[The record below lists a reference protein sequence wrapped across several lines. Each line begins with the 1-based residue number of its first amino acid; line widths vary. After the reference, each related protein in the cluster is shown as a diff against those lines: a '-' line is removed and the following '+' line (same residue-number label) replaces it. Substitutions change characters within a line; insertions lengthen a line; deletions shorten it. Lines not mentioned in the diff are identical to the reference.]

1 MNYSLSVDFHQ
12 DKLMLVEHN
21 GEPYVPMKPIVE
33 NLGLA
38 WQSQHI
44 KLKQR
49 FSSTITEIVIV
60 AQDGKMRE
68 MTCLPLRK
76 LFGWLMT
83 IMPNKVKPQLKD
95 KIIQYQNE
103 CDDVLWRYWTNQA
116 QRHQDQLNELLS
128 QAHISKAKGSFHGRG
143 LYERKKE
150 KQTLNQKIS
159 ALQAYIQPQLSF

>member
-1 MNYSLSVDFHQ
+1 MNTLSVDFHQ

-21 GEPYVPMKPIVE
+21 GEPYVPMRPIVE
-33 NLGLA
+33 NMGLD
-38 WQSQHI
+38 WKGQHT

-49 FSSTITEIVIV
+49 FSTCVEEITIQMPNDNQHR
-60 AQDGKMRE
+60 AY
-68 MTCLPLRK
+68 TCLPLRK
-76 LFGWLMT
+76 LFGWLMM

-116 QRHQDQLNELLS
+116 QRHQDQLNELLL

-150 KQTLNQKIS
+150 KRALSQKIS
-159 ALQAYIQPQLSF
+159 ALQAYIQPKLSF